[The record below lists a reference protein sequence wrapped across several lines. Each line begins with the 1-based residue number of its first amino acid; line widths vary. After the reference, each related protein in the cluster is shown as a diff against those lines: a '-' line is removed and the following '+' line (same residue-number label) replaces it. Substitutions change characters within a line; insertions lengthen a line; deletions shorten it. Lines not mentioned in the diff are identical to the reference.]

1 MVATPRI
8 AVIDKD
14 LCKPKEC
21 YRECYRFCPLV
32 KNKVMVIEFD
42 EQRQKP
48 IIKESL
54 CVGCGIC
61 VKKCPFSA
69 ITIVNLPEEL
79 KNECVHQYGINGF
92 RLYRLPSPRRGTI
105 LGLIGPNGTGKTTIL
120 KILAGE
126 LIPNLGIVGTQPTK
140 DDVIRFFAG
149 TELQPYFQDLYS
161 GRLRVVHKVQYVDVI
176 PKYVKGS
183 IKELLNKV
191 DERGLWRDLAKE
203 LDLID
208 LADREVT
215 ALSGGELQRLAII
228 AACCREADVYIFDEP
243 ASYLDVM
250 QRLKVS
256 KIIRSLTQEN
266 KAVLVAE
273 HDLAILDYV
282 SDKVCIMYGKPG
294 AYGIASQPYGVRVG
308 INVYLDGYIPGENVR
323 FRDEPIRFRLRPKP
337 RESLTADE
345 LFSWPSFKVNL
356 GGKFELSVHQ
366 GTIHKG
372 EVIGILGPNGTGKT
386 TFVKALIEHLSK
398 EVGANIRVSYKPQ
411 YLTPES
417 DEIVYDYLS
426 RNLGSIVS
434 TSWFKSEICYPFM
447 LEPLFDRRLTA
458 LSGGEL
464 QRVSIACALAKEA
477 DIYLLDEPSAYL
489 DVEQRLIMAKL
500 IRRIVEERRA
510 AAFVVEH
517 DVVVVDAVAD
527 SLMVFSGKPGVYGVA
542 SSPMDLRSG
551 FNTFLRDV
559 DVTFRRDIHS
569 GRVRINK
576 PNSYL
581 HRKQKS
587 IEEYY
592 YIPEREE
599 AEETGG

>member
-1 MVATPRI
+1 MPRI

-42 EQRQKP
+42 EQRQRP
-48 IIKESL
+48 IIKENL

-79 KNECVHQYGINGF
+79 KHECVHQYGINGF
-92 RLYRLPSPRRGTI
+92 RLYRLPPPRRGCV
-105 LGLIGPNGTGKTTIL
+105 LGIIGPNGTGKTTIL

-126 LIPNLGIVGTQPTK
+126 LMPNFGMVGTQPTK
-140 DDVIRFFAG
+140 DDVLRFFAG
-149 TELQPYFQDLYS
+149 TELQPYFRDLYS
-161 GRLRVVHKVQYVDVI
+161 GKLRVVHKVQYVDII

-183 IKELLNKV
+183 VRELLNKV
-191 DERGLWRDLAKE
+191 DERGLWRDLATE

-208 LADREVT
+208 LAGREVT

-228 AACCREADVYIFDEP
+228 AACCREADVYLFDEP

-266 KAVLVAE
+266 KVVLVAE

-308 INVYLDGYIPGENVR
+308 INIYLDGYIPSENVR
-323 FRDEPIRFRLRPKP
+323 FRDEPVRFRLRPRP

-345 LFSWPSFKVNL
+345 LFSWPPFKVNL
-356 GGKFELSVHQ
+356 EGKFELNAYQ

-372 EVIGILGPNGTGKT
+372 EVIGILGPNGIGKT
-386 TFVKALIEHLSK
+386 TFVKALIERLSK
-398 EVGANIRVSYKPQ
+398 KGGVNIKVSYKPQ

-417 DEIVYDYLS
+417 DEVVYDYLS
-426 RNLGSIVS
+426 RNLGSIMA

-447 LEPLFDRRLTA
+447 LEHLFDRRLTA

-464 QRVSIACALAKEA
+464 QRVSIACTLAKEA

-489 DVEQRLIMAKL
+489 DVEQRLVMAKL
-500 IRRIVEERRA
+500 IRRVVEERKA

-517 DVVVVDAVAD
+517 DVVVMDAVAD
-527 SLMVFSGKPGVYGVA
+527 SLMVFSGEPGVYGIA
-542 SSPMDLRSG
+542 LSPMDLRSG
-551 FNTFLRDV
+551 FNTFLKEV
-559 DVTFRRDIHS
+559 DVTFRRDLHS

-576 PNSYL
+576 PDSYL

-592 YIPEREE
+592 YVPEREE
-599 AEETGG
+599 AEETEE

>member
-1 MVATPRI
+1 MAI
-8 AVIDKD
+8 EI
-14 LCKPKEC
+14 
-21 YRECYRFCPLV
+21 REEL
-32 KNKVMVIEFD
+32 
-42 EQRQKP
+42 QRP
-48 IIKESL
+48 IIKENL

-69 ITIVNLPEEL
+69 ITIVNLPEEIER
-79 KNECVHQYGINGF
+79 ECVHQYGANGF
-92 RLYRLPSPRRGTI
+92 RLYRLPSPRRGQV
-105 LGLIGPNGTGKTTIL
+105 LGLLGPNGTGKTTIL
-120 KILAGE
+120 RILAGE
-126 LIPNLGIVGTQPTK
+126 LIPNLGKVGAQPMK

-149 TELQPYFQDLYS
+149 TELQPYFRDLYS
-161 GRLRVVHKVQYVDVI
+161 GRLRVVHKIQYVDLI
-176 PKYVKGS
+176 PKYVRGTVKD
-183 IKELLNKV
+183 LLTKV

-208 LADREVT
+208 VVDREVS
-215 ALSGGELQRLAII
+215 ALCGGELQRLAII
-228 AACCREADVYIFDEP
+228 AACSREADVYIFDEP

-256 KIIRSLTQEN
+256 RVIRSLAREGR
-266 KAVLVAE
+266 AVVVAE

-294 AYGIASQPYGVRVG
+294 AYGITSQPYGVRAG
-308 INVYLDGYIPGENVR
+308 INIYLDGYIPGENVR
-323 FRDEPIRFRLRPKP
+323 FRGEPIRFRLRPRP
-337 RESLTADE
+337 RESLTLNE
-345 LFSWPSFKVNL
+345 LFSWPSFKVEV
-356 GGKFELSVHQ
+356 GGAFELVVNQGVVHE
-366 GTIHKG
+366 G
-372 EVIGILGPNGTGKT
+372 EVIGIVGPNGIGKT
-386 TFVKALIEHLSK
+386 TFVRSLVERISK
-398 EVGANIRVSYKPQ
+398 SGGGEIRLSYKPQ

-417 DEIVYDYLS
+417 DEVVYDYLA
-426 RNLGSIVS
+426 RNVGSALS
-434 TSWFKSEICYPFM
+434 SSWFKSEICQPFM
-447 LEPLFDRRLTA
+447 LEHLFDRKLSS

-500 IRRIVEERRA
+500 VRKIVDERKA

-527 SLMVFSGKPGVYGVA
+527 SIMVFSGKPGVYGIA

-551 FNTFLRDV
+551 FNAFLKEV
-559 DVTFRRDIHS
+559 DVTFRRDLHS

-576 PNSYL
+576 PDSYL

-587 IEEYY
+587 IGEYY
-592 YIPEREE
+592 YVPEREE
-599 AEETGG
+599 AEEREGD